1 MGTICVPDELS
12 GFSGQMEGVLAALL
26 PSQHGPEE
34 KLYEAMSYAVL
45 GGGKY
50 LRPYIVETS
59 ASMFGVPAAQRRR
72 VGAAVEMI
80 HAYSLVHDD
89 LPALDDDDLR
99 RGKPSCHK
107 AFDEATAILAG
118 DALHSLAFETLAG
131 PDTHSDTGVR
141 ADLAATLAA
150 AIGPRGMVGGQ
161 MIDLESEHVAVGA
174 DVATRL
180 ARLKTG
186 ALFSFS
192 ATAGAILGQAPREA
206 REALQTFG
214 SELGLAFQIV
224 DDLLDVEGDEAAL
237 GKKVHKDMAAGK
249 ATFISIL
256 GIEGARRELRRI
268 ADSALANLEMFGER
282 NRALRAVAEYVLKRD
297 R

>member
-1 MGTICVPDELS
+1 MGTISVPDELS
-12 GFSGQMEGVLAALL
+12 GFSGQMEGVLTALL
-26 PSQHGPEE
+26 PSQRGPEG
-34 KLYEAMSYAVL
+34 KLYEAMSYALL

-50 LRPYIVETS
+50 LRPYIVEAS
-59 ASMFGVPAAQRRR
+59 ASMFGVPAARRRR
-72 VGAAVEMI
+72 VGGAVEMI

-99 RGKPSCHK
+99 RGKPSCHR
-107 AFDEATAILAG
+107 AFGEATAILAG
-118 DALHSLAFETLAG
+118 DALQSLAFETLAG
-131 PDTHSDTGVR
+131 PDTHPDTGVR
-141 ADLAATLAA
+141 AELASTLAA

-161 MIDLESEHVAVGA
+161 MIDLDSEHVAVGA
-174 DVATRL
+174 DVAMRL

-192 ATAGAILGQAPREA
+192 AAAGAILGQAHREA
-206 REALQTFG
+206 RVALQTFG

-224 DDLLDVEGDEAAL
+224 DDLLDVEGDQAAL

-256 GIEGARRELRRI
+256 GIEGARREVRRI
-268 ADSALANLEMFGER
+268 TDSALANLEIFGDR
-282 NRALRAVAEYVLKRD
+282 GSGLRAIAEYVLKRD